1 MKEKADLLCVTLD
14 ESLTWSE
21 NIKFQSKKIAQK
33 ISMSRRLCDLCLVL
47 LYWKYNYNSEFITLL
62 FSNILTFVVQIRSVF
77 SQKQWPNWTKYLY
90 YRKVQLELYWTVKLL
105 KLPLLTL
112 LEFFTGC
119 LFRNISENCVAF
131 EFWRVW
137 PQNTWTFFFEYVKQ
151 VRPRKTRSSVSG
163 L

>member
-1 MKEKADLLCVTLD
+1 MVLWFSTVKEKADLLCVTLD

-21 NIKFQSKKIAQK
+21 NIKFLSKKIAQK
-33 ISMSRRLCDLCLVL
+33 ISMPRRLCDLCPVL

-105 KLPLLTL
+105 KLPLLKL

-119 LFRNISENCVAF
+119 LFRNI
-131 EFWRVW
+131 
-137 PQNTWTFFFEYVKQ
+137 
-151 VRPRKTRSSVSG
+151 